1 MGLFTDRKVYE
12 DGKTGVP
19 VWFMRQA
26 GRYHDHYQQIK
37 KTSNFMEMCKTPT
50 LARDVTMGPIEEFH
64 FDAAILF
71 SDLLFPLEQMGLGLT
86 YAPGPKLEKHLKQLS
101 DVEGL
106 KFTAA
111 PAEFYS
117 FQKDACAL
125 LKESLPKEVTLLGF
139 VGAPWTLYTYAV
151 EGGHSG
157 NLIDPKKGLYDGRWQ
172 KFCEKLQENLL
183 EEMNQ
188 QVQGGADAICL
199 FDTAAG
205 ECGFTE
211 YTQDILPQ
219 IKSITKAFKQ
229 KHPNTRIIYY
239 SKFTHLHYLEAIEDE
254 NIDVLGIDWR
264 MDLGTCL
271 KRLGNDYMIQGNF
284 DPALLH
290 LPWEQLEKKLE
301 NWWSELKEQN
311 LPLDRW
317 ICGLGHGVLQHTP
330 EQNVFKAVEYIH
342 NNFRY

>member
-1 MGLFTDRKVYE
+1 MGLFNDRRKYD
-12 DGKTGVP
+12 DGTIGVP

-26 GRYHDHYQQIK
+26 GRYHDHYQQLK
-37 KTSNFMEMCKTPT
+37 KSSHFMELCKKPN

-86 YAPGPKLEKHLKQLS
+86 YAPGPKLEKHLKTLK
-101 DVEGL
+101 DVQGL
-106 KFTAA
+106 EFIAD
-111 PAEFYS
+111 PATFYA
-117 FQKDACAL
+117 FQREACAL
-125 LKESLPKEVTLLGF
+125 LKESLPKGVSLLGF

-157 NLIDPKKGLYDGRWQ
+157 NLIDPKLGLYDGRWEA
-172 KFCEKLQENLL
+172 FCDKLFDNLL

-188 QVQGGADAICL
+188 QVLGGAEAICL

-205 ECGFTE
+205 ECAFNE
-211 YTQDILPQ
+211 YTQDILPR
-219 IKSITKAFKQ
+219 IKQITKAFKAR
-229 KHPNTRIIYY
+229 HPDTKIIYY
-239 SKFTHLHYLEAIEDE
+239 SKSTHLHYLEAIEDK

-264 MDLGTCL
+264 MDLGACL
-271 KRLGNDYMIQGNF
+271 KTLGKDYMIQGNF

-290 LPWEQLEKKLE
+290 LPWEKLE
-301 NWWSELKEQN
+301 SKLSTWWSEIQTQD
-311 LPLDRW
+311 LPLERW
-317 ICGLGHGVLQHTP
+317 ICGLGHGVLQRTP
-330 EQNVFKAVEYIH
+330 EQNVFKTVEYIH